1 MSMSLEEM
9 GQKIS
14 SATRVGK
21 VVHIMKLIAAS
32 QIRKCEEAA
41 LASQHYSDTVSR
53 ALFALLY
60 KGHYAALKEENGPSD
75 SAIAIIFG
83 TDQGLVGPFNDRIVE
98 YAAPILRGYCEKTI
112 FVFGSRLKGRLEEQG
127 LTVEKCYPSLSSVT
141 SISSAIRGVL
151 VDLEPLLLR
160 NHECELVLFHNH
172 LSSLKK
178 CEPVSTKMLPLDE
191 SWKAKLA
198 LNSWPTHQ
206 IPQVVDEKGGTLEEV
221 LKEYMLVT
229 LARTFAESMES
240 ENVSRLECMQR
251 AEKNIEEV
259 LSDLHL
265 GFSLFR
271 QSAID
276 AELFDVIAG
285 FSALSNE
292 LGT

>member
-14 SATRVGK
+14 SASRVGR

-41 LASQHYSDTVSR
+41 LASQHYSDTVSS

-60 KGHYAALKEENGPSD
+60 KGHYAALKEESGPSD

-98 YAAPILRGYCEKTI
+98 YAAPILQRYRKKTL
-112 FVFGSRLKGRLEEQG
+112 FVFGSRLKNRLEDLG
-127 LTVEKCYPSLSSVT
+127 LTIEKCYPSPSSVT
-141 SISSAIRGVL
+141 SVASAIRGVL
-151 VDLEPLLLR
+151 VDLEPMLLR
-160 NHECELVLFHNH
+160 NHECELMLFHNH
-172 LSSLKK
+172 LSSGKK

-198 LNSWPTHQ
+198 LTSWPTHQ
-206 IPQVVDEKGGTLEEV
+206 IPQLVDKSEGTLEEV
-221 LKEYMLVT
+221 LKEYTLVT
-229 LARTFAESMES
+229 LARTLAESMES
-240 ENVSRLECMQR
+240 ENISRLESMQR

-259 LSDLHL
+259 LTDLHI
-265 GFSLFR
+265 GFTLFR
-271 QSAID
+271 QSAMD
-276 AELFDVIAG
+276 AELFDVVAG
-285 FSALSNE
+285 FSALTNE

>member
-1 MSMSLEEM
+1 MSMSLQEM
-9 GQKIS
+9 SQKIA
-14 SATRVGK
+14 SATRVGR
-21 VVHIMKLIAAS
+21 VVHIMKVIAAS

-41 LASQHYSDTVSR
+41 LASQQYSEIVLR

-60 KGHYAALKEENGPSD
+60 KGHYAALKERKGPSD
-75 SAIAIIFG
+75 CAIAIIFG
-83 TDQGLVGPFNDRIVE
+83 TDQGLVGAFNDRIVE
-98 YAAPILRGYCEKTI
+98 YAAPILNRYREKTI
-112 FVFGSRLKGRLEEQG
+112 FVIGSRVQGRLEDKG
-127 LTVEKCYPSLSSVT
+127 LKVEKCYPSLSSAT
-141 SISSAIRGVL
+141 SITSAIPGVL

-160 NHECELVLFHNH
+160 NHQCDLLLFHN
-172 LSSLKK
+172 SLTHGKK
-178 CEPVSTKMLPLDE
+178 CEPVSTKVLPLDE

-198 LNSWPTHQ
+198 MTSWPTHQ
-206 IPQVVDEKGGTLEEV
+206 IPQVVDGKGGTLEEV
-221 LKEYMLVT
+221 LKEYMVVT

-240 ENVSRLECMQR
+240 ENVCRLESMQR

-259 LSDLHL
+259 LTDLHL
-265 GFSLFR
+265 GFTLFR